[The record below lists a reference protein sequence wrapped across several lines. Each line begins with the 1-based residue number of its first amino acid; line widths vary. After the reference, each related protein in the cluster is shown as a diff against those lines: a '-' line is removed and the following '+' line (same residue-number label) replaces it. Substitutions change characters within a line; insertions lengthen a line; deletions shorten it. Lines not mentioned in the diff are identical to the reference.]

1 MREVPVSTKKWLV
14 VVAVT
19 VLATSVLFGYLPV
32 ANLIPLAFLLICPI
46 AMWFMMKGMGGM
58 GGMGVGHGDAAS
70 QAAPPRDNDP
80 PATSQP
86 TQAPVDPSIDSQ
98 YRR

>member
-1 MREVPVSTKKWLV
+1 MSTKKWLV
-14 VVAVT
+14 VVAGA

-32 ANLIPLAFLLICPI
+32 ANLIPLAFLLICPM

-58 GGMGVGHGDAAS
+58 GVGHADAAS
-70 QAAPPRDNDP
+70 KAAPPRDNDP